1 VDSTADGI
9 VVVREV
15 AIAARPETVWEFLV
29 DPDKLVRWMGVAAS
43 IQPRPGGVYS
53 VEVVPGNVARGEVVE
68 VDRPRRLVVTWGW
81 DPASN
86 SPVPAGSTAVEFE
99 LLTDPNGTLLRLT
112 HRRLPDSAAA
122 SSHADGW
129 GHYLVRLAS
138 VAIGAE
144 PGTDPWIKGR
154 RRP

>member
-29 DPDKLVRWMGVAAS
+29 DPDKMVRWMGVAAS
-43 IQPRPGGVYS
+43 VQPRPGGHYN
-53 VEVVPGNVARGEVVE
+53 VEVIPGNVARGEVVE
-68 VDRPRRLVVTWGW
+68 VDRPRRLVFTWGW
-81 DPASN
+81 DPSSN
-86 SPVPAGSTAVEFE
+86 SRVPAGSTAVEFE

-122 SSHADGW
+122 ASHAEGW
-129 GHYLVRLAS
+129 AHYLARLAV
-138 VAIGAE
+138 VAIGAA
-144 PGTDPWIKGR
+144 PGPDPWINGR
-154 RRP
+154 P